1 MQFEQKLETLF
12 ARAEEITALLA
23 EGPDGETFIKLSKEL
38 SGLEQIVTVGHKYKK
53 MLSDMQESENLM
65 NDSDMDADMKAMASE
80 EYYALKEQLPIL
92 EKELQ
97 ILLLPKDEADDR
109 NVMLEVRAGT
119 GGEEAALFGAELF
132 RMYERYAATKGWK
145 FETLSLNDTGLGGYK
160 EAVAQISGNGVYA
173 KLKFESGAH
182 RVQRV
187 PETESGGRVHTSAAT
202 VAVLPEAT
210 EVDVQI
216 NDSDLEIT
224 TCRASGAGGQHVNK
238 TDSAIRIV
246 HKPTG
251 IAVECQEERS
261 QFKNKDKA
269 MTRLRTALYDM
280 QRQALDKERS
290 DNRKNQVGSGDRSE
304 RIRTYNFPQ
313 GRVTDHRIN
322 KTSYQLDEV
331 MNGTGLD
338 EFVEA
343 LVAEDQMA
351 RLMDNE

>member
-1 MQFEQKLETLF
+1 MNLDQKLDTIM
-12 ARAEEITALLA
+12 RRHEEITALLSEQMA
-23 EGPDGETFIKLSKEL
+23 GDAFVKLSKEL
-38 SGLEQIVTVGHKYKK
+38 NELDAVNTAGITYKK
-53 MLSDMQESENLM
+53 MLSDLKEAE
-65 NDSDMDADMKAMASE
+65 AMIQDTDLDPEMRQMANE
-80 EYYALKEQLPIL
+80 EFYRLKEQLPLL
-92 EKELQ
+92 EKEIQ

-109 NVMLEVRAGT
+109 NVILEVRAGT

-132 RMYERYAATKGWK
+132 RMYERYATLKKWR
-145 FETLSLNDTGLGGYK
+145 FEVLTLNETGLGGYK
-160 EAVAQISGNGVYA
+160 EAVAQISGPSVYA
-173 KLKFESGAH
+173 ALKFESGVH

-187 PETESGGRVHTSAAT
+187 PETEAGGRVHTSAAT
-202 VAVLPEAT
+202 VAVLPEAQ
-210 EVDVQI
+210 EVDVQL
-216 NDSDLEIT
+216 NEADLEIT

-261 QFKNKDKA
+261 QFKNKEKA
-269 MTRLRTALYDM
+269 LTRLRTALYDM

-290 DNRKNQVGSGDRSE
+290 QNRKNQVGSGDRSE

-322 KTSYQLDEV
+322 KTSYQLSDV
-331 MNGTGLD
+331 MDGTGLD

-343 LVAEDQMA
+343 LIMEDQMA
-351 RLMDNE
+351 RLADMD

>member
-1 MQFEQKLETLF
+1 MQFEQKLETLL
-12 ARAEEITALLA
+12 ARAEEITALLS
-23 EGPDGETFIKLSKEL
+23 EGPDSETFVKLSKEL
-38 SGLEQIVTVGHKYKK
+38 GGLEPVVEAGKKYKK
-53 MLSDMQESENLM
+53 ITSEMKDAESLM
-65 NDSDMDADMKAMASE
+65 NDPDMDAEMKAIASD
-80 EYYALKEQLPIL
+80 EYYALKEQVPEL
-92 EKELQ
+92 EKEIK

-119 GGEEAALFGAELF
+119 GGEEASLFAAELF
-132 RMYERYAATKGWK
+132 RMYERYAAIKGWK
-145 FETLSLNDTGLGGYK
+145 FETLSVNDTGLGGYK
-160 EAVAQISGNGVYA
+160 EAVAQISGNAVFA
-173 KLKFESGAH
+173 KLKFESGVH

-216 NDSDLEIT
+216 NEADLEIT

-269 MTRLRTALYDM
+269 MARLRTALYDM

-322 KTSYQLDEV
+322 KTSYQLTEV
-331 MNGTGLD
+331 MNGAGLD
-338 EFVEA
+338 DFVEA
-343 LVAEDQMA
+343 LVTEDQMA
-351 RLMDNE
+351 RLMENE

>member
-1 MQFEQKLETLF
+1 MQFEQKLETIL
-12 ARAEEITALLA
+12 ARAEELTALLA
-23 EGPDGETFIKLSKEL
+23 EGPDGETFAKLSKEL
-38 SGLEQIVTVGHKYKK
+38 GSIEQLVEAGRRYKK
-53 MLSDMQESENLM
+53 MHADLQEAEAIM
-65 NDSDMDADMKAMASE
+65 NDPDMETEFKVIATE
-80 EYYALKEQLPIL
+80 EYYELKEKLPEL
-92 EKELQ
+92 EKEIQ

-119 GGEEAALFGAELF
+119 GGEEASLFAAELF
-132 RMYERYAATKGWK
+132 RMYERYAASKGWK
-145 FETLSLNDTGLGGYK
+145 FEMLSVNDTGLGGYK
-160 EAVAQISGNGVYA
+160 EAVAQICGNSVFA
-173 KLKFESGAH
+173 KLKFESGVH

-216 NDSDLEIT
+216 NDADLDIM

-261 QFKNKDKA
+261 QFKNKEKA

-322 KTSYQLDEV
+322 KTSYQLTEV
-331 MNGTGLD
+331 MNGPGLD
-338 EFVEA
+338 EFIEA

-351 RLMDNE
+351 RLTENE

>member
-1 MQFEQKLETLF
+1 MKFDQKLETLI
-12 ARAEEITALLA
+12 ARSEEITALLS
-23 EGPDGETFIKLSKEL
+23 ENPDGDTFVKLSKEL
-38 SGLEQIVTVGHKYKK
+38 SSLEPVVQAGLKYKK
-53 MLSDMQESENLM
+53 MLSDLQESEAMM
-65 NDSDMDADMKAMASE
+65 NDADMDAEMKEMASE
-80 EYYALKEQLPIL
+80 EYYALKEQLPAL
-92 EKELQ
+92 EREIQ
-97 ILLLPKDEADDR
+97 ILLLPKDEADER
-109 NVMLEVRAGT
+109 NVILEVRAGT

-132 RMYERYAATKGWK
+132 RMYERYAAIKGWK

-160 EAVAQISGNGVYA
+160 EAVAQISGNAVFA

-216 NDSDLEIT
+216 NEADLEIT

-261 QFKNKDKA
+261 QFKNKEKA
-269 MTRLRTALYDM
+269 MARLRTALYDM

-290 DNRKNQVGSGDRSE
+290 DNRKSQVGSGDRSE

-322 KTSYQLDEV
+322 KTSYQLAEV
-331 MNGTGLD
+331 MDGSGLD

-343 LVAEDQMA
+343 LVLEDQMA
-351 RLMDNE
+351 RLMENE